1 MNEWQAKFQAKGLNS
16 TWCSVRDA
24 VRRRYA
30 MTADELRDA
39 LPTMFLVFCDVVE
52 APFSVDIPH
61 TEIFNIVCK
70 AVEDWRA
77 TQTDERP
84 PFYQDGVTR
93 REQLSLEMWNNL
105 GETDVRMVV

>member
-1 MNEWQAKFQAKGLNS
+1 MNEWQAKFEKSGVDA
-16 TWCSVRDA
+16 TWRSLRDA
-24 VRRRYA
+24 VRRRYD

-39 LPTMFLVFCDVVE
+39 LPTMFIVFCDIVD
-52 APFSVDIPH
+52 APFSVDIPRA
-61 TEIFNIVCK
+61 EIFNTVCN
-70 AVEDWRA
+70 AVEEWRA

-84 PFYQDGVTR
+84 PFYEDGVTR